1 MNNTESSHK
10 FCKLYTQQI
19 NIQYIVFSNIQY
31 FQYLLNPFMES
42 GWMVY
47 TMTVTLVA
55 LWTGHLHRYKDTN
68 SHLLIFSVS
77 QGLPDYIQTPEGN

>member
-1 MNNTESSHK
+1 MNNTQSIHK
-10 FCKLYTQQI
+10 LCKLYTQQM
-19 NIQYIVFSNIQY
+19 NIHC

-42 GWMVY
+42 GWTVY
-47 TMTVTLVA
+47 MMTVTLVA